1 VTSEESIDIRMEYAI
16 SGPEESR
23 AAETFSKAVLSDIMM
38 TNDTEVHI
46 VLGVSIP
53 VEDVRHRGHWVK
65 EFWTCHNITEIQE
78 QFLDLLKSAAVAQKV
93 TEAQVLH

>member
-1 VTSEESIDIRMEYAI
+1 MEYAI

-46 VLGVSIP
+46 VLGNVVFSSY
-53 VEDVRHRGHWVK
+53 GLQ
-65 EFWTCHNITEIQE
+65 TC
-78 QFLDLLKSAAVAQKV
+78 K
-93 TEAQVLH
+93 